1 MLRRG
6 GYKNRLSK
14 FLSESYFNI
23 IFKGNLL
30 FNYRGNKTT
39 IQKLCKMVKRKL
51 ISYYSST
58 QTTIVIILVE
68 FLPGFLQ
75 MLLLIFFFV
84 YNSTVCPQH
93 FVPCLFTLLYIFNRV
108 LYFQNESSLYL
119 RKLLGK
125 RKWSARH
132 WASGL
137 VQKVIP
143 LCWEACNN

>member
-75 MLLLIFFFV
+75 MLLLIFF
-84 YNSTVCPQH
+84 
-93 FVPCLFTLLYIFNRV
+93 LFTILLCAHNILYLVFLLYCIYLIEFYIFKMSLVCILGNYLAR
-108 LYFQNESSLYL
+108 ES
-119 RKLLGK
+119 GQHGTEPQG
-125 RKWSARH
+125 WSRR
-132 WASGL
+132 
-137 VQKVIP
+137 
-143 LCWEACNN
+143 